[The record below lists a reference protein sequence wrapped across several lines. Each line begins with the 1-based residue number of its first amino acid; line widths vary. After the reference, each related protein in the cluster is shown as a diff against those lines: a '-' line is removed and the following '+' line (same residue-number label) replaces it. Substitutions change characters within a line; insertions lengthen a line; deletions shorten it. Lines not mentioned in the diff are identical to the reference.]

1 MQTIALRSIITA
13 ITLIV
18 TVAVTKA
25 QQLDTARSKWNEE
38 TSEKWLKTGEWTNG
52 TTAKPDK
59 SVNVIEFATQYHL
72 NKTLWDKVFAY
83 LDQTKLEQ
91 LAPGK
96 YPIDG
101 DNAFAIVTEGPDK
114 EFDQTAWESHRNYI
128 DLHYVIKGKE
138 KIGAAPVANATV
150 TKAYDP
156 AKDAANYTVEG
167 TFYIATPGTF
177 FLFFPSDAHRPGIK
191 ADDSPVKKLVIK
203 IRYY

>member
-1 MQTIALRSIITA
+1 MA
-13 ITLIV
+13 
-18 TVAVTKA
+18 TVACAKA
-25 QQLDTARSKWNEE
+25 QQLDTARSKWNEL

-59 SVNVIEFATQYHL
+59 SVNLIEFAKQYHL
-72 NKTLWDKVFAY
+72 NKALWDKVFAY
-83 LDQTKLEQ
+83 LDQAKLEQ
-91 LAPGK
+91 IAPGK

-114 EFDQTAWESHRNYI
+114 ELGQTAWESHRNYI

-138 KIGAAPVANATV
+138 KIGGAPVANATV

-156 AKDAANYTVEG
+156 AKDAANYTVDG

-191 ADDSPVKKLVIK
+191 VDDTPVKKLVIK